1 MDIAIIGGGPAGL
14 TAAVYAL
21 RAGLKVKIFEKG
33 GIGGQAA
40 ITNEIEN
47 YPSYININGWELTNK
62 MREQA
67 AKLGA
72 EFVMREIVEVKKAGK
87 AKFLL
92 FSAREKFVAK
102 SVILAMGAT
111 YKQLGIEKDYI
122 GKGVSYC
129 ATCDGNFYRDM
140 EVAVVGGGNTAVGD
154 ALYLS
159 KLASKVYLIHRRGEF
174 RASEILVKRLH
185 NTKNIQLELFSQ
197 ITALKGKNSLQS
209 LVIVN
214 AQGIEKEIKVDGL
227 FVAVG
232 QQPQTQCVANLLK
245 LKDGYI
251 DSKEDTC
258 TRIKGLFVAGD
269 CRIKQLRQIVTAC
282 ADGAVAAEAAAEYI
296 SSENKVS
303 TSV

>member
-92 FSAREKFVAK
+92 FSAKEKFVAK

-251 DSKEDTC
+251 DSKEDTR